1 MTSTGRGSSTAIGEL
16 ALLDALRGVLA
27 VRSDRVVRWIG
38 DDCAVVR
45 ADGYAAVSTDVMV
58 DGTHFRLGQ
67 ASYEDVGWRAL
78 AGGLSD
84 LAGMGG
90 GPGEAYLSV
99 VLPAGAPDEEVVAL
113 HRGAEDLAR
122 RCAVTIAGGDLARGA
137 ALTV

>member
-78 AGGLSD
+78 AGALSD
-84 LAGMGG
+84 LAAMGAE
-90 GPGEAYLSV
+90 PGEAYISV
-99 VLPAGAPDEEVVAL
+99 VMTDDADVVAVM
-113 HRGAEDLAR
+113 RGAEALAAQ
-122 RCAVTIAGGDLARGA
+122 CGVTI
-137 ALTV
+137 

>member
-58 DGTHFRLGQ
+58 DGTHFRLGE

-78 AGGLSD
+78 GGGLSAF
-84 LAGMGG
+84 AGMG
-90 GPGEAYLSV
+90 
-99 VLPAGAPDEEVVAL
+99 
-113 HRGAEDLAR
+113 AR
-122 RCAVTIAGGDLARGA
+122 ASGRWARGPVRPTCRSCSPATPGTRTCWRCTA
-137 ALTV
+137 APRTWPVGPV